1 MSTYLVSAT
10 VRTHPPSRV
19 QKGTTIS
26 PAVVV
31 AVNFS
36 PDNAYLK
43 SGSISCLA
51 TLRHA
56 DGTAV
61 VPSNSAVGY
70 MTRDGPQMEFRFS
83 SLQVGSEVQ
92 GEEFYFGIS
101 VHHFE
106 ESEGDQVIATDKT
119 FRFVAY

>member
-10 VRTHPPSRV
+10 VRTGPPSCV

-26 PAVVV
+26 AAVVV
-31 AVNFS
+31 GVNFS

-61 VPSNSAVGY
+61 VPSNTAVGY
-70 MTRDGPQMEFRFS
+70 KTRDGPQMEFRFS
-83 SLQVGSEVQ
+83 NLRVGTDVQ
-92 GEEFYFGIS
+92 GEDFYWDIS
-101 VHHFE
+101 VHHFD
-106 ESEGDQVIATDKT
+106 ESSGDTVIATDRT